1 MNTVKQYSIKYLQNC
16 IKKEDTRVHYTVLKQ
31 HSHKD
36 SGHPQP
42 PHTHVHT
49 GHKNPTET
57 TMHNRM
63 LFQTPNNATNQ
74 ADQKACHTIATRR
87 LKSGSISTRI
97 QKKASNTL
105 VGARTTK

>member
-1 MNTVKQYSIKYLQNC
+1 M
-16 IKKEDTRVHYTVLKQ
+16 
-31 HSHKD
+31 
-36 SGHPQP
+36 
-42 PHTHVHT
+42 HT

-74 ADQKACHTIATRR
+74 ADPKKACHTIATRR
-87 LKSGSISTRI
+87 LTNGLISTRI